1 MIDSVFDML
10 PKVSN
15 ADIMVTHLSNAF
27 AVMVWPFAVMAA
39 AFLLA

>member
-15 ADIMVTHLSNAF
+15 ADIMVTHLSNAY
-27 AVMVWPFAVMAA
+27 AVVVWPA